1 MSLSLVTPVLWRMD
15 VQPGCALALVE
26 GIMLLV
32 IFGKKNPR
40 LGKWVSYLKTAIRT
54 FASYS
59 VAQFFSFT
67 LTNCDFFCFL
77 TATKIL
83 FTTELEV

>member
-1 MSLSLVTPVLWRMD
+1 MSFSSVTPVLWRMD
-15 VQPGCALALVE
+15 VQLGCVLALVE

-32 IFGKKNPR
+32 IFGKKNPC
-40 LGKWVSYLKTAIRT
+40 LGKWVSYLETAVHT

-59 VAQFFSFT
+59 VAQFFSLT

-83 FTTELEV
+83 FTTELDD